1 MKFTCECYG
10 DITRSECLE
19 DSLIVPCLKCSKCG
33 KIYYTPEQ
41 AMYLIRLRKA
51 NEAIESQRKI
61 VKVGSSIAAILP
73 KKLEKFGLAEGDTG
87 TIKVLSPNSIQLSF
101 KKKLFYLK
109 P

>member
-1 MKFTCECYG
+1 
-10 DITRSECLE
+10 
-19 DSLIVPCLKCSKCG
+19 
-33 KIYYTPEQ
+33 
-41 AMYLIRLRKA
+41 
-51 NEAIESQRKI
+51 

-73 KKLEKFGLAEGDTG
+73 KKLEKFGLAEGDIG